1 MSRQRLGNID
11 AVTVTRR
18 RSQITLD
25 LIPEFYGMSAF
36 VVGYY
41 LESMRQSYRLQFGH
55 EVKFGVETQALYD
68 QHFEA
73 AKMRVACFSDAQ
85 RLLFEGV
92 WTQIISPAN
101 ADLADNMSM
110 LIYVEQIFGLH
121 RFDGDKSHKLVFTER
136 FTGDRVGRILGM
148 KYDIVALYGPEVSAH
163 TCSALREAIKRD
175 QGMSVHFQG
184 LTAVGQRESYLN
196 KHPMKVR
203 MLDWAFND
211 RLKRCSVDEIKKR
224 FPQIV
229 AIVQFL
235 ESDGAACE
243 QAA

>member
-1 MSRQRLGNID
+1 MSRQRFGKTD

-25 LIPEFYGMSAF
+25 LTPEFYGMSPF
-36 VVGYY
+36 VLGYY
-41 LESMRQSYRLQFGH
+41 LESMKQYYLLQFGH
-55 EVKFGVETQALYD
+55 QVKFGAETQALYD
-68 QHFEA
+68 QHFA
-73 AKMRVACFSDAQ
+73 AAQMRVACFSDAQ

-101 ADLADNMSM
+101 ADLADNMAM
-110 LIYVEQIFGLH
+110 LRYVEQIFALH
-121 RFDGDKSHKLVFTER
+121 RFDGDKSHKLVFRER
-136 FTGDRVGRILGM
+136 HTGGRDGRILNM
-148 KYDIVALYGPEVSAH
+148 KYDIVALYGPDVSAY
-163 TCSALREAIKRD
+163 TCSALREAFMRD
-175 QGMSVHFQG
+175 QRMSTHFEG
-184 LTAVGQRESYLN
+184 LTWVDRRDSYLN
-196 KHPMKVR
+196 KHPVKVL
-203 MLDWAFND
+203 MLERAFFD

-229 AIVQFL
+229 AIVRFL

>member
-11 AVTVTRR
+11 AVTVTRKR
-18 RSQITLD
+18 NQITLD

-36 VVGYY
+36 VLGYY
-41 LESMRQSYRLQFGH
+41 LESLKQLYLHQFGH
-55 EVKFGVETQALYD
+55 RVKFGEETQALYD
-68 QHFEA
+68 QHYEA
-73 AKMRVACFSDAQ
+73 AQMRMACFSDAQ

-92 WTQIISPAN
+92 WSQIISPAN
-101 ADLADNMSM
+101 GDLADNMSM
-110 LIYVEQIFGLH
+110 LLYVEQIFALH

-136 FTGDRVGRILGM
+136 YSGDRCGRILSM
-148 KYDIVALYGPEVSAH
+148 RDDIVALYGPEVSAH
-163 TCSALREAIKRD
+163 ACSALREAIKRD
-175 QGMSVHFQG
+175 QAMFTHFHG

-203 MLDWAFND
+203 MLSWAFSD
-211 RLKRCSVDEIKKR
+211 RLQQCSVEEIKKR

-229 AIVQFL
+229 AIVRFL
-235 ESDGAACE
+235 ESDAAACE